1 MDRIVAEPKTI
12 PPVAWGGLA
21 LHPHLRLPFRGL
33 DLRPL
38 QRVERVRES
47 ASPRR
52 GLRGGKCPA
61 EGLPNRT
68 RYLFGGDPRTVVGAG
83 EAL

>member
-47 ASPRR
+47 APWFA
-52 GLRGGKCPA
+52 GG
-61 EGLPNRT
+61 EVSG
-68 RYLFGGDPRTVVGAG
+68 
-83 EAL
+83 